1 MERPLTTSLSLFAL
15 ILLEALAVIFAF
27 RAMRSARTPQ
37 GAVAWVV
44 FLLAAPYLAV
54 ISYVFLGHRKHQGYI
69 VARRASQRVLDG
81 IEHARRR
88 FPPNGDPV
96 PFPAFE
102 RLAAARVLSGN
113 DFELLINGD
122 SAFSRIFKA
131 IEGATDYILVQFY
144 ILRDD
149 EVGRALADRLMA
161 ATHRGVAV
169 HVLYDSIGS
178 SRLPRAYLKRLGKA
192 GVRILDSNALR
203 GPSNRR
209 QVNFRNHRKC
219 VIVDGKQA
227 FIGGLNIGDEYLG
240 RDEKLGPWRDTACAL
255 QGPIVA
261 QLQLVYC
268 EDWVWATDESLF
280 DHLNWE
286 PGTAPANKDALL
298 LASGPADEL
307 ETGTLYFC
315 AAAQM
320 AKARLWIASPYFVP
334 EGDVMSA
341 LKVAAM
347 RGVDVR
353 ILLPSKADH
362 WATYLAAFA
371 CFDEMIEAGV
381 KIFLY
386 DTGFMH
392 QKAMVVDDALASVGT
407 INLDSR
413 SCRLNFEATALAFDR
428 GAAEDVAAML
438 EADFA
443 RSTLLETPLRKQPI
457 WIRLFAPVARLFS
470 PLL

>member
-1 MERPLTTSLSLFAL
+1 MTASLSLFAL
-15 ILLEALAVIFAF
+15 ILLEVVAVIFAM

-54 ISYVFLGHRKHQGYI
+54 ISYLFLGHRKHLGYV

-81 IEHARRR
+81 IEQARQL
-88 FPPNGDPV
+88 FPPKGNPA

-102 RLAAARVLSGN
+102 RLAASRVLSGN
-113 DFELLINGD
+113 DFELLIDGEET
-122 SAFSRIFKA
+122 FSRIFNMIDA
-131 IEGATDYILVQFY
+131 ADEYILLQFY

-149 EVGRALADRLMA
+149 EIGAALAERLRQA
-161 ATHRGVAV
+161 ATRGVRV
-169 HVLYDSIGS
+169 YVLYDAIGS
-178 SRLPRAYLKRLGKA
+178 SRLTRAYLKRLTKA
-192 GVRILDSNALR
+192 GIRILDSNALR

-209 QVNFRNHRKC
+209 QINFRNHRKC
-219 VIVDGKQA
+219 VIVDGKQG
-227 FIGGLNIGDEYLG
+227 FIGGLNVGDEYLG
-240 RDEKLGPWRDTACAL
+240 HGAMGPWRDTACVL
-255 QGPIVA
+255 HGPVVS

-268 EDWVWATDESLF
+268 EDWIWATDESLF
-280 DHLNWE
+280 EYLNWE
-286 PGTAPANKDALL
+286 AGTAAADKDALL
-298 LASGPADEL
+298 LASGPADEF

-315 AAAQM
+315 TAAQM
-320 AKARLWIASPYFVP
+320 AQVRLWIASPYFVP

-353 ILLPSKADH
+353 ILVPARADH
-362 WATYLAAFA
+362 WATFLAGYA
-371 CFDEMIEAGV
+371 CFDEMREAGV
-381 KIFLY
+381 GIYLY

-392 QKAMVVDDALASVGT
+392 QKSMVVDDQIASVGT

-413 SCRLNFEATALAFDR
+413 SCRLNFEATALIFDR
-428 GAAEDVAAML
+428 EAASAVAEML
-438 EADFA
+438 KADFDK
-443 RSTLLETPLRKQPI
+443 STPLTKPLSAQPL
-457 WIRLFAPVARLFS
+457 WIRLLAPVARLFS

>member
-1 MERPLTTSLSLFAL
+1 MTTSLSLLAL

-69 VARRASQRVLDG
+69 AARRAHSRLLDS
-81 IEHARRR
+81 IEDARCR
-88 FPPNGDPV
+88 FPPKGDPV
-96 PFPAFE
+96 SFPAFE
-102 RLAAARVLSGN
+102 RLASGRVLSGN
-113 DFELLINGD
+113 DFELLIDGNCT
-122 SAFSRIFKA
+122 FSRIFIA
-131 IEGATDYILVQFY
+131 IEGAADYVLVQFY
-144 ILRDD
+144 ILRAD
-149 EVGRALADRLMA
+149 EVGHALADYLISA
-161 ATHRGVAV
+161 AKRGVAV

-178 SRLPRAYLKRLGKA
+178 SRLPRSYLKRLRDA

-203 GPSNRR
+203 GPSDRL
-209 QVNFRNHRKC
+209 QINFRNHRKC

-227 FIGGLNIGDEYLG
+227 FIGGLNIGEEYLG
-240 RDEKLGPWRDTACAL
+240 RNENLGPWRDTACAL
-255 QGPIVA
+255 HGPVVS

-280 DHLNWE
+280 ERLNWE
-286 PGTAPANKDALL
+286 PGIAQADKDALL

-320 AKARLWIASPYFVP
+320 AKTRLWIASPYFVP
-334 EGDVMSA
+334 EGDVMSS

-362 WATYLAAFA
+362 WATFLAAFA
-371 CFDEMIEAGV
+371 CFDEMVEAGV

-392 QKAMVVDDALASVGT
+392 QKALVVDDRLASVGT

-438 EADFA
+438 EEDFS
-443 RSTLLETPLRKQPI
+443 RSTLLETPLRKQPV